1 MSTGGFN
8 RLFNQK
14 ATTITGAAPSFA
26 ANRAAFAPTG
36 NGVSSSAPSI
46 GLNQRALSKSTSSVD
61 AQLRRQAKP
70 LPASTTRRA
79 QASSQRNVRHGL
91 VVGRPG
97 GGGGGP
103 TPTYSVE
110 IQNRGNLDSRDARP
124 KVSRSVPRPTP
135 SQYTDYLPPKQSNQ
149 LHARGGERGGG
160 GDRSSRMA
168 PVGSHTDR
176 VSFSSRPPTPN
187 HSEEQ
192 LSGSRSESQR
202 ETSKGRWR
210 PPTMTVTINNE
221 NRTAT
226 QNYHQANQGAAPLD
240 RRPTASRRT
249 SNPEPEQFSD
259 YVNRRFTTKPLVERN
274 AVPGD
279 RTKYPRGSKAE
290 VMQMGTRVGDR
301 PIVRNMSTGTHRNT
315 RTDLSGGIGP
325 GGKDMYFDEGKRPSL
340 SDRFRNVETRQRFQ
354 GKITRGQRGRA
365 TVRGSKQQQGGYHPQ
380 GRRSDGSGSGSGSGS
395 GGGSDPK
402 GTRTGGMLDRYS
414 TGDDRWRPSHHVDA
428 TLVSKVKIQA
438 MRQMRSNPYPS
449 DAHEV
454 AAAAAQ
460 RYNEQAVRD
469 SYAPTFSEST
479 NKPQPIARRMD
490 NVRGE
495 DWFANTTTNGR
506 ATLHK
511 FGWDNSKKM
520 APHLKRSMERSSV
533 TVINPNRRRP
543 ATAGTGRRS
552 DRESDRRGDRR
563 SDRDSGYYSDE
574 DRNVSRP
581 REDDRLDNYSRERSP
596 TRSSQRRSR
605 REETYDNED
614 NRRRQQDVRYED
626 NDQCYDDDQ
635 RYNNHRDT
643 SEYYETSPPRCS
655 SIWERDWSTVAP
667 HIEQIQQQYQP
678 AQYNTT
684 W

>member
-1 MSTGGFN
+1 MSGGFN

-26 ANRAAFAPTG
+26 ANKAAFAPTG
-36 NGVSSSAPSI
+36 NGVSSSAPFI

-70 LPASTTRRA
+70 LPASTIRRA
-79 QASSQRNVRHGL
+79 QASSQRTVRHGL
-91 VVGRPG
+91 IVGRPG

-103 TPTYSVE
+103 TTTYSVE
-110 IQNRGNLDSRDARP
+110 IQNRGPLDSRDARP

-135 SQYTDYLPPKQSNQ
+135 TQYTDYLPPKQSNQ
-149 LHARGGERGGG
+149 LHTRGGEREGG
-160 GDRSSRMA
+160 GDRSTRMA

-176 VSFSSRPPTPN
+176 VSFSSRPPAPN
-187 HSEEQ
+187 QNEERQ
-192 LSGSRSESQR
+192 SGSRSELTSSSSSQR

-210 PPTMTVTINNE
+210 PPTMTVTIHNE

-226 QNYHQANQGAAPLD
+226 HDCRQTNQGAAPLD
-240 RRPTASRRT
+240 HRPTASRRT

-290 VMQMGTRVGDR
+290 VMQMGTRIGDR
-301 PIVRNMSTGTHRNT
+301 PIVRNMSTETHRNT

-365 TVRGSKQQQGGYHPQ
+365 IVRGSKQQQGGYNPR
-380 GRRSDGSGSGSGSGS
+380 GRGS
-395 GGGSDPK
+395 GGGAIDPK

-438 MRQMRSNPYPS
+438 MRQMRSNPS
-449 DAHEV
+449 AAHEV
-454 AAAAAQ
+454 AAAATAAQ

-479 NKPQPIARRMD
+479 NKPQPIAKRMD

-495 DWFANTTTNGR
+495 DWFANTTTNGC

-543 ATAGTGRRS
+543 VTAGTGRRS
-552 DRESDRRGDRR
+552 DRESGRRSDRR

-581 REDDRLDNYSRERSP
+581 REDDRLDNYSRERST

-614 NRRRQQDVRYED
+614 IRRRQQDVRYED

-643 SEYYETSPPRCS
+643 SEYYETS
-655 SIWERDWSTVAP
+655 SIWEKDWSTVAP